1 MTAQAERRSNW
12 TLAALAAPCLP
23 MAGLGLPL
31 VVYLPEYYASEL
43 GLSLAAVGTAFMAVR
58 FLDMAFDPLIGGIMD
73 RTQSRFGRFKLWF
86 AIGAPLLML
95 SSYMLF
101 MAKPGVTT
109 VYLWAWLLVV
119 YAGVSIASLSQLA
132 WAAVLSPQYDQRSRI
147 YAWWQAGNVVG
158 MILVLTLPALLPTI
172 LPSMKANGHV
182 LGVQAMG
189 WFIIILMPLTVGLA
203 LWKVPEPQV
212 KSEDKHSGIREYL
225 ALFKRP
231 TVVRIL
237 VADLL
242 VGTGPAIT
250 GALFF
255 FFFERVKGF
264 DKSQASLLLLIY
276 FIGGLVGAPIWTW
289 LSHRISK
296 HKALAVSGVVYAAM
310 TMCSLLIPQGSMPV
324 ASLLMFLI
332 GVPYAAGAFLLR
344 AMMADIGDE
353 ERLLS
358 GVDRTG
364 LLYAILAG
372 TVKIGSAAAVGV
384 TFPLLQLLGFDPQG
398 KGIDNGLDSLA
409 VLFAAVPALMAIAA
423 SLLVWR
429 FPLTPERHAEIRA
442 ALAARDVKEPS
453 LAEAGPAIGSEPRL
467 SEEIHVPA
475 RPAE

>member
-23 MAGLGLPL
+23 LAGLGLPL

-43 GLSLAAVGTAFMAVR
+43 GLSLTAVGTAFMAVR
-58 FLDMAFDPLIGGIMD
+58 FLDMAFDPYIGGVMD
-73 RTQSRFGRFKLWF
+73 RTRSRFGRFKLWF
-86 AIGAPLLML
+86 AIGAPILML
-95 SSYMLF
+95 ASYMLF
-101 MAKPGVTT
+101 MAKPGVDTL
-109 VYLWAWLLVV
+109 YLWIWLLVV

-158 MILVLTLPALLPTI
+158 MILVLTLPALLPA
-172 LPSMKANGHV
+172 LFPALKAQAHV
-182 LGVQAMG
+182 IGVQAMG
-189 WFIIILMPLTVGLA
+189 WFIVILMPLTVGLA
-203 LWKVPEPQV
+203 LWKVPEPEV
-212 KSEDKHSGIREYL
+212 KSENKHSGIREYL

-237 VADLL
+237 FADLL
-242 VGTGPAIT
+242 IGTGPAIT

-264 DKSQASLLLLIY
+264 DKSQASLLLLVY
-276 FIGGLVGAPIWTW
+276 FIGGLVGAPLWTW
-289 LSHRISK
+289 LSHKISK
-296 HKALAVSGVVYAAM
+296 HKALAVSGFVYAGM
-310 TMCSLLIPQGSMPV
+310 TMCSLAIPQGSMPV
-324 ASLLMFLI
+324 AALLMFLI

-353 ERLLS
+353 ERLAS

-384 TFPLLQLLGFDPQG
+384 TFPLLQVLGFDPTG
-398 KGIDNGLDSLA
+398 KGVDAGLGSLSI
-409 VLFAAVPALMAIAA
+409 LFAAVPAAMAILA

-442 ALAARDVKEPS
+442 ALAARDIEASAVPKA
-453 LAEAGPAIGSEPRL
+453 AE
-467 SEEIHVPA
+467 
-475 RPAE
+475 

>member
-1 MTAQAERRSNW
+1 MSDMTAQAERRSNW

-23 MAGLGLPL
+23 LAGLGLPL

-43 GLSLAAVGTAFMAVR
+43 GLSLTAVGTAFMAVR
-58 FLDMAFDPLIGGIMD
+58 FLDMAFDPYIGGVMD
-73 RTQSRFGRFKLWF
+73 RTRSRFGRFKLWF
-86 AIGAPLLML
+86 AIGAPILML
-95 SSYMLF
+95 ASYMLF
-101 MAKPGVTT
+101 MAKPGVDTL
-109 VYLWAWLLVV
+109 YLWIWLLVV

-158 MILVLTLPALLPTI
+158 MILVLTLPALLPA
-172 LPSMKANGHV
+172 LFPALKAQAHV
-182 LGVQAMG
+182 IGVQAMG
-189 WFIIILMPLTVGLA
+189 WFIVILMPLTVGLA

-212 KSEDKHSGIREYL
+212 KSENKHSGIREYL

-237 VADLL
+237 FADLL
-242 VGTGPAIT
+242 IGTGPAIT

-264 DKSQASLLLLIY
+264 DKSQASLLLLVY
-276 FIGGLVGAPIWTW
+276 FIGGLVGAPLWTW
-289 LSHRISK
+289 LSHKISK
-296 HKALAVSGVVYAAM
+296 HKALAVSGVVYAGM
-310 TMCSLLIPQGSMPV
+310 TMCALAIPQGSMPV
-324 ASLLMFLI
+324 AALLMFLI

-353 ERLLS
+353 ERLAS

-384 TFPLLQLLGFDPQG
+384 TFPLLQALGFDPTG
-398 KGIDNGLDSLA
+398 KGLDAGLGSLA
-409 VLFAAVPALMAIAA
+409 ILFAAVPAAMAVLA

-442 ALAARDVKEPS
+442 ALAARDIEASPVPKA
-453 LAEAGPAIGSEPRL
+453 AE
-467 SEEIHVPA
+467 
-475 RPAE
+475 